1 MSAAAISCHHCGL
14 PVPAGAPWRLELDG
28 AIHPLCCAGC
38 DAVAHAILD
47 AGLVDYYRHR
57 TEPAAPGA
65 ALVPAEL
72 ERLGAWDRPEVARDF
87 VRADGEAREAA
98 LLLDNLRCGA
108 CVWLAER
115 RLSRCPGVLGAEVNF
130 ASRRADVRWDPARTG
145 LAAILAALAEV
156 GLAAHPFDP
165 ARSRAALEA
174 ERRDRLLRFLVA
186 GALGMQVMVLSEA
199 LYAGDFFGIEPEF
212 EGFFRWGSLLLTLPV
227 LVYCGRPFL
236 AGARDDLGHGRVG
249 MDVPVALGL
258 WLAFLGSVWAT
269 WSGRGEVYFD
279 SVVMLI
285 FLLLGAR
292 LLENG
297 ARRQALA
304 DVERLE
310 RPVPAMAT
318 RLGEDGAEESVA
330 SAALGAGDRVR
341 IRPGEASP
349 ADGVVAAGASRF
361 DEAVLTGESLPV
373 ARATGERVL
382 AGAINVESPVDLRVT
397 AAGSETAVASLAR
410 LVDRARSSRPALA
423 RLADRVA
430 ARFSASVLVL
440 TAGAAL
446 AWWAIAPERV
456 LPVVVALLVV
466 ACPCALAL
474 ATPLAIAAGSGALA
488 RRGFLVTR
496 PHALE
501 SLAVAEVV
509 VFDKTGTLT
518 EGRPRLVAVETA
530 RGWSRERA
538 LCVAAALERGSEHPL
553 AAAIRA
559 AACGLE
565 IPAVED
571 LVNRPGRGVTAT
583 IAGARCALG
592 SPDFV
597 VESEG
602 AVREPGGAR
611 PIDGTTPVLL
621 ACAGATVARF
631 ALADELR
638 PGARELVAELR
649 RTGRQVFLLSGD
661 HLDTVARIARE
672 LGGVAFEAAA
682 TPERK
687 LERVRELASGGRTV
701 AMVGDG
707 VNDAAALSGA
717 AVSVAMGGGAWMA
730 ASAADAV
737 LVSSRPEDLAFAFER
752 AARTL
757 RTIRAGL
764 AQALVYN
771 AIFLPLAALGRM
783 PPWLAAIGMSASSA
797 AVVLVASRLRRERRP
812 RDPRPTEAPAA
823 SPGSAPVPA

>member
-1 MSAAAISCHHCGL
+1 MSAAATSCRHCGL

-28 AIHPLCCAGC
+28 AVHPLCCAGC
-38 DAVAHAILD
+38 DAVARAILD
-47 AGLVDYYRHR
+47 AGLADYYRHR

-65 ALVPAEL
+65 PLVPAEL
-72 ERLGAWDRPEVARDF
+72 ERLGAWDRPEVARGF
-87 VRADGEAREAA
+87 VRDDGTAREAA
-98 LLLDNLRCGA
+98 LLLENLRCGA

-115 RLSRCPGVLGAEVNF
+115 RLAACPGVLAAEVNF
-130 ASRRADVRWDPARTG
+130 ASRRADVRWDPERGG

-212 EGFFRWGSLLLTLPV
+212 EGFFRWASLLLTLPV
-227 LVYCGRPFL
+227 LVFCGRPFL
-236 AGARDDLGHGRVG
+236 AGARDDLAHGRVG

-258 WLAFLGSVWAT
+258 WLAFLGSAWTT
-269 WSGRGEVYFD
+269 WSGGGEVYFD

-297 ARRQALA
+297 ARRRALA
-304 DVERLE
+304 DVEGLE
-310 RPVPAMAT
+310 RPVPAIAT
-318 RLGEDGAEESVA
+318 RIGADGTEAVVA
-330 SAALGAGDRVR
+330 SAALAAGDLVRV
-341 IRPGEASP
+341 RPGEASP

-373 ARATGERVL
+373 ARAAGERVL

-397 AAGSETAVASLAR
+397 AAGAETAVASLAR
-410 LVDRARSSRPALA
+410 LVDRARGARPAIA

-430 ARFSASVLVL
+430 ARFSAAVLAL
-440 TAGAAL
+440 AAGAAL
-446 AWWAIAPERV
+446 AWWAIEPGRV

-496 PHALE
+496 SHALKA
-501 SLAVAEVV
+501 LAVAEVV

-518 EGRPRLVAVETA
+518 EGRPRLVAVETV

-538 LCVAAALERGSEHPL
+538 LATAAALERGSEHPL
-553 AAAIRA
+553 AAALREA
-559 AACGLE
+559 AGGLAL
-565 IPAVED
+565 PGVESV
-571 LVNRPGRGVTAT
+571 VNRPGRGVTGT
-583 IAGARCALG
+583 IDGARCVLG

-597 VESEG
+597 ARTTG
-602 AVREPGGAR
+602 AAREPHGVRLIA
-611 PIDGTTPVLL
+611 GTTPVLL
-621 ACAGATVARF
+621 AVDGAPIARF
-631 ALADELR
+631 GLADELR

-649 RTGRQVFLLSGD
+649 RTGREVLLLSGD
-661 HLDTVARIARE
+661 HPETVARIAHE
-672 LGGVAFEAAA
+672 LGGIAFEGAA

-687 LERVRELASGGRTV
+687 LERVRELAAGGRAV

-717 AVSVAMGGGAWMA
+717 TVSVAMGGGAWMA
-730 ASAADAV
+730 ADAADAV
-737 LVSSRPEDLAFAFER
+737 LVSSRPADLAFAFER

-764 AQALVYN
+764 ARALVYN
-771 AIFLPLAALGRM
+771 ALFLPLAALGHM

-797 AVVLVASRLRRERRP
+797 AVVLHAARLRSD
-812 RDPRPTEAPAA
+812 RDRAVPDAGVEPALAGA
-823 SPGSAPVPA
+823 SEPQPA